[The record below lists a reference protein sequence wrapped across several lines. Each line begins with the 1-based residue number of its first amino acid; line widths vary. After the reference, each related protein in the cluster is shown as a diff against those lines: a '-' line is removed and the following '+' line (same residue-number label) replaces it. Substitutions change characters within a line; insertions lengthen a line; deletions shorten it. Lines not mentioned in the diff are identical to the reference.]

1 MRKGSIKNTRINS
14 EVQKLLAELIRSE
27 LKDPR
32 VPEFTSVTD
41 VEVAPDLKSCKVWV
55 SMLGDGTAVEAG
67 LEGLRSAEGFLK
79 RQLARELNLRNT
91 PELVFLP
98 DNSIAYGNHMSRLID
113 AVAAADEKARS
124 ARGDLDDDADGNDDE
139 EA

>member
-55 SMLGDGTAVEAG
+55 SMLGDGSAVEEG

-79 RQLARELNLRNT
+79 RQLAKELNLRNT
-91 PELVFLP
+91 PELIFLP

-113 AVAAADEKARS
+113 AVSAADERARS
-124 ARGDLDDDADGNDDE
+124 ARGDVEDTDGDDE
-139 EA
+139 A